1 MPLAAFHPTIARW
14 FGERLGQPTAAQ
26 REGWPAIRAG
36 EHVLI
41 SAPTGSGKTL
51 AAFLSAIDA
60 LVKEGSSSRP
70 LPDETRVLYVS
81 PLKALGND
89 VQKNLAGPLAELRAL
104 DATLPEVRVL
114 VRSGDTPQ
122 SERAG
127 MTRRPPHILVTTPE
141 SLYILLTSEGG
152 RKLLGNV
159 RTVIVD
165 EIHALLG
172 DKRGS
177 HLALSLERL
186 SALVEGAQGREP
198 QRIGL
203 SATQKPLAAV
213 AEFLGGVGRS
223 VTMVDQGSFREL
235 DLALELP
242 PSPLEPVCS
251 HETWGEIYKRVGELV
266 LEHRTT
272 LVFVQTRKL
281 AERVA
286 AQLATLLGEARVTCH
301 HSSLA
306 KERRLAAEQRLKKGE
321 LSALVATASLELGID
336 IGDVDLVCQLGTPRS
351 IAMFLQRVGRAG
363 HGVGR
368 TPKGRLFPLTQDELV
383 EAAAL
388 FRALRSGVL
397 DRTPTPRPALDV
409 LAQQLVAECASEPWS
424 AEELFARLTRASPYR
439 SSPRADFDALVALH
453 AQGRAALLHVDGV
466 NGRLRGT
473 RRARL
478 TAITCGGAIPDS
490 TQYPVVLEPEGTP
503 IGSLDEDFAIESNAG
518 DVFQLGSAS
527 WRILRVHQGTV
538 RVVDAKGSPP
548 SLPFWFG
555 EAPSRTRELSLEV
568 SAVRE
573 HGSSA
578 DGAAWLERE
587 TGLDPAAARELA
599 AYLGEARAALGAMP
613 TATRLVLERF
623 FDESGGAQLVLH
635 APLGGRINRALGLVL
650 RKRFCRHF
658 GFELQAAA
666 SEDHVLIS
674 LSPQHSFP
682 LEEVFDYV
690 RSTVAKELLVQ
701 AVLVTPL
708 FESRWRWNVTRS
720 LLVERFRGG
729 KRVPPPLLRM
739 RADDTLAQAFPDVV
753 ACGETLPPG
762 DIEVPWEHPL
772 VRQTL
777 ADCLEEAMD
786 ADGLVSTLAA
796 LEEQTIERVAIDT
809 VQPSPF
815 ARAALSTR
823 PYGFLDD
830 APLEERRTQAVLARR
845 VLDQKTAAT
854 LGALDPAAIA
864 AVQAEAWPDPRNAEE
879 VHEALGWMGYVT
891 ADEAARHAG
900 WPGWLSELERAGR
913 VLREGARWF
922 AVEATRDPK
931 SVLRGRME
939 ALGPVVSDDPLLFE
953 LERDGV
959 VLRIPYAGTGSPGI
973 GWCERRLLARIQRRT
988 LETLRREIEPVPTA
1002 EFLRFLA
1009 AWQKLEP
1016 DFRGE
1021 GPAGL
1026 RGALERLAGFE
1037 APAKAW
1043 EKQLLA
1049 PRVKGYRPEWL
1060 DQLALAGEIAWG
1072 RLFGS
1077 GNAPLRATPIA
1088 FFPRSESEAWLAL
1101 AAPVD
1106 ASELSWPARAVL
1118 DALAARGAL
1127 FTDDLER
1134 QTKLLTTD
1142 LERGLGELVAR
1153 GLVTSDSFASLRAFL
1168 LPAYKRR
1175 SPIAAT
1181 GRWSLFRPVRGA
1193 ASDGPPALTPDA
1205 EFAARALLRRYG
1217 VLFRA
1222 LLERERLPVPWR
1234 DLARAC
1240 RTLELRGELRGGRF
1254 VTGFAGEQF
1263 ALPEAVTL
1271 LRSMKKRA
1279 PSVLP
1284 EFSNADPLALDLAP
1298 GLRHAAEVAAGSR
1311 PRSSSSHPA

>member
-1 MPLAAFHPTIARW
+1 VSLESFHPTLRRW
-14 FGERLGQPTAAQ
+14 FAERLGAPTEAQ
-26 REGWPAIRAG
+26 EAGWPPIREGR
-36 EHVLI
+36 HVLL

-51 AAFLSAIDA
+51 AAFLAA
-60 LVKEGSSSRP
+60 LDGLLRQGP
-70 LPDETRVLYVS
+70 ALADETRVLYVS

-89 VQKNLAGPLAELRAL
+89 VQKNLARPLAELRAL
-104 DATLPEVRVL
+104 DPALAEVRVL

-122 SERAG
+122 RERAE
-127 MTRRPPHILVTTPE
+127 MTRRPPHVLVTTPE
-141 SLYILLTSEGG
+141 SLYILLTSAGG
-152 RKLLGNV
+152 RALLASV
-159 RTVIVD
+159 RSVIVD

-172 DKRGS
+172 DKRGA

-186 SALVEGAQGREP
+186 SALVEAATGQEP

-203 SATQKPLAAV
+203 SATQNPLSAV
-213 AEFLGGVGRS
+213 ADFLGGTDPSGSRRA
-223 VTMVDQGSFREL
+223 VTVIDRGSFRAL

-251 HETWGEIYKRVGELV
+251 HETWSEVYRRVTELV

-286 AQLATLLGEARVTCH
+286 AQLAPLLGEARVTCH

-306 KERRLAAEQRLKKGE
+306 KERRLDAEERLKKGA

-336 IGDVDLVCQLGTPRS
+336 IGDVDLVCQIGTPRS

-368 TPKGRLFPLTQDELV
+368 VPKGRLFPLTPDELV

-388 FRALRSGVL
+388 FRALRQGVL

-409 LAQQLVAECASEPWS
+409 LAQQAVAECAAEPWS
-424 AEELFARLTRASPYR
+424 ADALFARLARAWPYR
-439 SSPRADFDALVALH
+439 TLARADFDALVALH
-453 AQGRAALLHVDGV
+453 AAGRGALLHVDGV
-466 NGRLRGT
+466 HGVLRGT

-490 TQYPVVLEPEGTP
+490 TQYQVLLEPEGTP
-503 IGSLDEDFAIESNAG
+503 IGSVDEDFAVEASAG

-527 WRILRVHQGTV
+527 WRVLRVHQGIV
-538 RVVDAKGSPP
+538 RVADAQGAPP

-555 EAPSRTRELSLEV
+555 EAPARTHALSRGV
-568 SAVRE
+568 SEVRE
-573 HGSSA
+573 HGS
-578 DGAAWLERE
+578 DPAWVERE
-587 TGLDPAAARELA
+587 TGLGADAARELA
-599 AYLGEARAALGAMP
+599 TYLDEARKALGAMP
-613 TATRLVLERF
+613 TDRRLVLERF

-690 RSTVAKELLVQ
+690 RSTVARALLAQ
-701 AVLVTPL
+701 AALVTPL
-708 FESRWRWNVTRS
+708 FESRWRWNATRS
-720 LLVERFRGG
+720 LVVERFQGG

-739 RADDTLAQAFPDVV
+739 RADDTLARAFPDVV
-753 ACGETLPPG
+753 ACGENLPPG
-762 DIEVPWEHPL
+762 DLAIPWEHPL

-786 ADGLVSTLAA
+786 VDGLEATLAD
-796 LEEQTIERVAIDT
+796 LEEGAIERVAVDT
-809 VQPSPF
+809 LQPSPF

-845 VLDQKTAAT
+845 VLDARTAET
-854 LGALDPAAIA
+854 LGALDPAAVE
-864 AVQAEAWPDPRNAEE
+864 AVQREAWPDPRDAEE
-879 VHEALGWMGYVT
+879 VHEALSWMGYV
-891 ADEAARHAG
+891 DE
-900 WPGWLSELERAGR
+900 SELCRFEQDWRPWIAALSSAGR
-913 VLREGARWF
+913 VVREGTRWF
-922 AVEATRDPK
+922 AVEATREPK

-939 ALGPVVSDDPLLFE
+939 ALGPVVSDDALLLE
-953 LERDGV
+953 LEREGV
-959 VLRIPYAGTGSPGI
+959 VLRIPYRGDPPSETPGQ

-988 LETLRREIEPVPTA
+988 LEALRREIEPVPTA
-1002 EFLRFLA
+1002 EFRRYLA
-1009 AWQKLEP
+1009 AWQHLDP
-1016 DFRGE
+1016 DFHAE

-1026 RGALERLAGFE
+1026 ERVLGVLSGFE
-1037 APAKAW
+1037 APAKLW
-1043 EKQLLA
+1043 ERQILA
-1049 PRVKGYRPEWL
+1049 PRMKAYRPDWL
-1060 DQLALAGEIAWG
+1060 DQLALSGSIAWG

-1077 GNAPLRATPIA
+1077 GNAPLRSAPIA
-1088 FFPRSESEAWLAL
+1088 FFPRAEGESWLAL
-1101 AAPVD
+1101 AAAVD
-1106 ASELSWPARAVL
+1106 ESELSWPARAVL
-1118 DALAARGAL
+1118 EVLGARGAL
-1127 FTDDLER
+1127 FTDDLAR
-1134 QTKLLTTD
+1134 ATKLLATD

-1168 LPAYKRR
+1168 LPAYKRK
-1175 SPIAAT
+1175 SPIAAS
-1181 GRWSLFRPVRGA
+1181 GRWSLFRRPGTA
-1193 ASDGPPALTPDA
+1193 PSAPDA
-1205 EFAARALLRRYG
+1205 EFALRVLLRRNG
-1217 VLFRA
+1217 VVFRA

-1234 DLARAC
+1234 DLARAA
-1240 RTLELRGELRGGRF
+1240 RALELRGALRGGRF
-1254 VTGFAGEQF
+1254 VAGYAGEQF
-1263 ALPEAVTL
+1263 ALPEAITL

-1279 PSVLP
+1279 VAVLP
-1284 EFSNADPLALDLAP
+1284 EVVGADPLALDAVLVP
-1298 GLRHAAEVAAGSR
+1298 GQRAAAR
-1311 PRSSSSHPA
+1311 